1 MPPRENWHLDKKVPI
16 SIISAIVAQT
26 LVFVYVGTS
35 WKADVEGRITALEK
49 SDGGQASHENRLV
62 ILEQQFS
69 YIRADLAE
77 IKTLLRRRVP
87 AEFEQPQQ

>member
-16 SIISAIVAQT
+16 GIITALCIQSM
-26 LVFVYVGTS
+26 VFIYIGTS
-35 WKADVEGRITALEK
+35 WKVDVESRIANLERSDK
-49 SDGGQASHENRLV
+49 SVETHENRLV

-77 IKTLLRRRVP
+77 IKTLIRRRVP
-87 AEFEQPQQ
+87 GELEQQ